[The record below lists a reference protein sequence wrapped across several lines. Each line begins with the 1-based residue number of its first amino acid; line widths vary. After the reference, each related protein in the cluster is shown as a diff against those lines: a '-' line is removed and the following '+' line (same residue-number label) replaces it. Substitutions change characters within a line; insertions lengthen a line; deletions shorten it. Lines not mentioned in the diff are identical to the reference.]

1 MTIVEARRTG
11 MDVFF
16 FGTREARAAHGQ
28 FEGAVPFEEHGGE
41 GPKHFEL
48 IAMAVRPRTNTTAQG
63 NRAFLEARR

>member
-16 FGTREARAAHGQ
+16 FGTREAREAHGQ

-41 GPKHFEL
+41 
-48 IAMAVRPRTNTTAQG
+48 
-63 NRAFLEARR
+63 